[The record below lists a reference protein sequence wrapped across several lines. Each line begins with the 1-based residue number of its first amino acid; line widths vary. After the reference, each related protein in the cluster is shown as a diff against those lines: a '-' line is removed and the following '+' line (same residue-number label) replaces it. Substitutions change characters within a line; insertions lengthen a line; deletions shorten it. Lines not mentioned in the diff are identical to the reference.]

1 MSRLFGIETE
11 YGISVQDQPEAD
23 PVTRSIELIKSYH
36 SEDFRPMWDYKGED
50 PFQDERGFRAQ
61 RLQEHPDEEIHQE
74 RDKERTESFAEIKSD
89 LILTN
94 GARLYNDHAHPEYST
109 PECVNLFELVAH
121 DRAGE
126 RILTRCVE
134 KVRENSGDIIELY
147 KNNTD
152 FSGHSYGCHDNY
164 LMERQVPF
172 NYLKSSLIPF
182 LVTRQIYAGAGKIGI
197 ESEGGMEKFGCF
209 QLAQRSDFFH
219 VEASVDTMHKRL
231 IVNTRDEPHAN
242 PAMYR
247 RLHGIAGDANM
258 SEYATALKIGTTALV
273 LDLVELRVVPDWF
286 TLADPIGAIK
296 AISRDQTYEWKFRL
310 QNGKT
315 ISATDLQ
322 SEYLS
327 LAKRYLDPSK
337 GQNDWVLAEWE
348 NVITQLQIDPMQ
360 LSDRLDWVAK
370 KWLLKTFVEEEGLK
384 WEDPWLQSLDLA
396 YHNIDPE
403 VGLYYGL
410 EDQGLVRR
418 LLTEEQIEYA
428 VHNPPADTRAY
439 FRGTIVK
446 KFSNEVE
453 SIQWDRVTFK
463 SNNISQNGSFTISMD
478 NMVDPEL
485 ANQYNQLIDQSDTI
499 DQLIVGASK
508 ISKSEPKN

>member
-1 MSRLFGIETE
+1 MRGTYWRNGEICPPR
-11 YGISVQDQPEAD
+11 G
-23 PVTRSIELIKSYH
+23 TR
-36 SEDFRPMWDYKGED
+36 G
-50 PFQDERGFRAQ
+50 
-61 RLQEHPDEEIHQE
+61 
-74 RDKERTESFAEIKSD
+74 
-89 LILTN
+89 
-94 GARLYNDHAHPEYST
+94 GAHT
-109 PECVNLFELVAH
+109 
-121 DRAGE
+121 
-126 RILTRCVE
+126 
-134 KVRENSGDIIELY
+134 
-147 KNNTD
+147 
-152 FSGHSYGCHDNY
+152 
-164 LMERQVPF
+164 
-172 NYLKSSLIPF
+172 
-182 LVTRQIYAGAGKIGI
+182 
-197 ESEGGMEKFGCF
+197 GGMEKFGCF

-219 VEASVDTMHKRL
+219 VEASVDTMHKRP

-296 AISRDQTYEWKFRL
+296 AISRDQTYEWEFRL

-327 LAKRYLDPSK
+327 LANRYIDPSK